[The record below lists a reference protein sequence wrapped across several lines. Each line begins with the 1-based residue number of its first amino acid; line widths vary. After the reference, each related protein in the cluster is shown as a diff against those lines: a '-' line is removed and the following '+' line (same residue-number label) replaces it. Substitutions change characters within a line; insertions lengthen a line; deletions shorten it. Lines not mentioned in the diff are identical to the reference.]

1 MQCCLALALF
11 LNAPRGLDMSAISP
25 AAVAIPVPKKSARLH
40 NSLFVQVIA
49 ALALGIVLVFVFGPA
64 RA

>member
-1 MQCCLALALF
+1 
-11 LNAPRGLDMSAISP
+11 MSAISP
-25 AAVAIPVPKKSARLH
+25 AAVAIPAPKKSARLH